1 MASVEDLLLYQA
13 QLDGEARG
21 ENNLET
27 AAVGALLG
35 GASGLETNRKLSQS
49 LKDISKTSRD
59 ARPTG
64 TTIRQ
69 AIDNQMPR
77 VRGGLA
83 GAALGGVLGV
93 IGKQLLQKESLAAE
107 LYAKRIAGEPMSAA
121 ELAATEKLIA
131 QTVSRT
137 PSA

>member
-35 GASGLETNRKLSQS
+35 SASGLETQRRLIESVEKLT
-49 LKDISKTSRD
+49 KTSKD

-64 TTIRQ
+64 TTISQ
-69 AIDNQMPR
+69 AIKDKIPR
-77 VRGGLA
+77 VKGGLA
-83 GAALGGVLGV
+83 GAALGGVLAA
-93 IGKQLLQKESLAAE
+93 IGKQLLQRESLAAE

-121 ELAATEKLIA
+121 EIAATEKLIA